1 MRREPVHR
9 GGTKACKNG
18 ELGRSASFMNSCRFT
33 SNCKK
38 RAVQP
43 TLRVQANPSL
53 TVSIWTGFNGARRAY
68 LR

>member
-1 MRREPVHR
+1 
-9 GGTKACKNG
+9 
-18 ELGRSASFMNSCRFT
+18 MNFCRFT

-53 TVSIWTGFNGARRAY
+53 TVRI
-68 LR
+68 